1 LQKSKESSWI
11 SNSAEGLFKVA
22 NNLVAI
28 EPKSFPEYERA
39 IGLGG
44 GNFSPMSPQVR
55 GLIWTDYSSPE
66 ALGELIDSNP
76 QLEWV
81 QLPFA
86 GVDAFAEQLGKNV
99 LFTSA
104 KGAYREPVAEHALT
118 LALALG
124 RKIPIRV
131 KASSWGKSEAFSFY
145 DSKVLL
151 IGAGGISEEL
161 VKLLLPFRAEINV
174 VRNNPAL
181 PFAGAKSVVGLDKL
195 DSLLPD
201 ADLVI
206 VTCALT
212 EQTRGLINYRR
223 LSLFK
228 STAYLVNIARGPIV
242 VSEDLLRALDEGLLA
257 AAGLDVTDPEPL
269 PDGHA
274 FFGRDDLILTPHTAD
289 TKEIVTRLFAARIEQ
304 NVKAFLGKG
313 QWIGEVSPDLGY

>member
-1 LQKSKESSWI
+1 M
-11 SNSAEGLFKVA
+11 
-22 NNLVAI
+22 AI
-28 EPKSFPEYERA
+28 EPKSFPEYEKA
-39 IGLGG
+39 LELGG
-44 GNFSPMSPQVR
+44 AKLSSIGPEVR
-55 GLIWTDYSSPE
+55 GLIWTDYSSPA

-86 GVDAFAEQLGKNV
+86 GVDAFADQLDKKV

-104 KGAYREPVAEHALT
+104 KGAYREPVAEHALM

-124 RKIPIRV
+124 RKLPIRI
-131 KASSWGKSEAFSFY
+131 KASSWGKREAFSFY

-161 VKLLLPFRAEINV
+161 IKLLTPFRAEITV
-174 VRNNPAL
+174 VRNNAEL
-181 PFAGAKSVVGLDKL
+181 PFSGAKKVAGLEKL
-195 DSLLPD
+195 DSLIPE

-212 EQTRGLINYRR
+212 EKTRGLINYQR
-223 LSLFK
+223 LSFFK
-228 STAYLVNIARGPIV
+228 PTAYLVNVARGPIV
-242 VSEDLLRALDEGLLA
+242 VSDDLIRALDNGLLA
-257 AAGLDVTDPEPL
+257 GAGLDVTDPEPL

-289 TKEIVTRLFAARIEQ
+289 TKEIVTRLFATRIEQ
-304 NVKAFLGKG
+304 NVKAFLGNG
-313 QWIGEVSPDLGY
+313 AWVGEVSPSLGY

>member
-1 LQKSKESSWI
+1 M
-11 SNSAEGLFKVA
+11 A

-28 EPKSFPEYERA
+28 EPKSFSEYEKA
-39 IGLGG
+39 VEKGG
-44 GNFSPMSPQVR
+44 AKLSPMGPEVR
-55 GLIWTDYSSPE
+55 GLIWTDYSSPS
-66 ALGELIDSNP
+66 ALGDLIDANP

-86 GVDAFAEQLGKNV
+86 GVDAFAEQLDKKV

-104 KGAYREPVAEHALT
+104 KGAYREPVAEHALM

-161 VKLLLPFRAEINV
+161 VKLFAPFRAEITV
-174 VRNNPAL
+174 VRNNPELAL
-181 PFAGAKSVVGLDKL
+181 AGAKVIAGLDQL
-195 DSLLPD
+195 DDLLPE

-212 EQTRGLINYRR
+212 DKTRGLLNYER
-223 LSLFK
+223 LSRFK
-228 STAYLVNIARGPIV
+228 PTAFLVNVARGPIV
-242 VSEDLLRALDEGLLA
+242 VSEDLIRALEEGLLA
-257 AAGLDVTDPEPL
+257 GAGLDVTDPEPL

-289 TKEIVTRLFAARIEQ
+289 TKEIVTRLFAARIEL
-304 NVKAFLGKG
+304 NVKAFLGNGSWVGK
-313 QWIGEVSPDLGY
+313 VSPSLGY

>member
-1 LQKSKESSWI
+1 
-11 SNSAEGLFKVA
+11 VA
-22 NNLVAI
+22 NNFVAI
-28 EPKSFPEYERA
+28 EPRSFPEYENA
-39 IGLGG
+39 LEIGG
-44 GNFSPMSPQVR
+44 GKLSPMGPNVR
-55 GLIWTDYSSPE
+55 GLIWTDYSSPA
-66 ALGELIDSNP
+66 ALGELIDRNP

-86 GVDAFAEQLGKNV
+86 GVDAFSKQLDKKV

-104 KGAYREPVAEHALT
+104 KGAYREPVAEHALM

-124 RKIPIRV
+124 RKLPVRI
-131 KASSWGKSEAFSFY
+131 KASNWGKREAFSFY

-161 VKLLLPFRAEINV
+161 IKLLAPFRVEITV
-174 VRNNPAL
+174 VRNNPDL
-181 PFAGAKSVVGLDKL
+181 PFAGARKVAGLENL
-195 DSLLPD
+195 DSLIPE

-212 EQTRGLINYRR
+212 EKTRGLIDYRR

-228 STAYLVNIARGPIV
+228 STALLVNVARGPIV
-242 VSEDLLRALDEGLLA
+242 VSDDLIRALDEGLLA
-257 AAGLDVTDPEPL
+257 GAGLDVTDPEPL

-289 TKEIVTRLFAARIEQ
+289 TKEIVTRLFATRIEQ
-304 NVKAFLGKG
+304 NVKAFLGQGAWVGK
-313 QWIGEVSPDLGY
+313 VSPSLGY

>member
-1 LQKSKESSWI
+1 
-11 SNSAEGLFKVA
+11 VA

-28 EPKSFPEYERA
+28 EPKSFSEYEIA
-39 IGLGG
+39 VEKGG
-44 GNFSPMSPQVR
+44 AKLSPMGPEVR
-55 GLIWTDYSSPE
+55 GLIWTDYSSSS
-66 ALGELIDSNP
+66 ALGDLIDANP

-86 GVDAFAEQLGKNV
+86 GVDAFAEQLDKKV

-104 KGAYREPVAEHALT
+104 KGAYREPVAEHALM

-161 VKLLLPFRAEINV
+161 VKLFAPFRAEITV
-174 VRNNPAL
+174 VRNNPELAL
-181 PFAGAKSVVGLDKL
+181 AGAKVIAGLDKL
-195 DSLLPD
+195 DDLLPGS
-201 ADLVI
+201 DLVI
-206 VTCALT
+206 ITCALT
-212 EQTRGLINYRR
+212 DKTRGLLNYER

-228 STAYLVNIARGPIV
+228 PTAFLVNVARGPIV
-242 VSEDLLRALDEGLLA
+242 VSEDLIRALEEGLLA
-257 AAGLDVTDPEPL
+257 GAGLDVTDPEPL

-274 FFGRDDLILTPHTAD
+274 FYGRDDLILTPHTAD
-289 TKEIVTRLFAARIEQ
+289 TKEIVTRLFAARIEL
-304 NVKAFLGKG
+304 NVKAFLGNGSWVGK
-313 QWIGEVSPDLGY
+313 VSPSLGY

>member
-1 LQKSKESSWI
+1 
-11 SNSAEGLFKVA
+11 
-22 NNLVAI
+22 
-28 EPKSFPEYERA
+28 
-39 IGLGG
+39 
-44 GNFSPMSPQVR
+44 
-55 GLIWTDYSSPE
+55 
-66 ALGELIDSNP
+66 
-76 QLEWV
+76 V

-86 GVDAFAEQLGKNV
+86 GVDAFAEQLDKKV

-104 KGAYREPVAEHALT
+104 KGAYREPVAEHALM
-118 LALALG
+118 LELALG

-161 VKLLLPFRAEINV
+161 VKLLSPFRAQIAV
-174 VRNNPAL
+174 VRNNPEL
-181 PFAGAKSVVGLDKL
+181 DLAGAKTVVGLDEL
-195 DSLLPD
+195 DSLLPE

-212 EQTRGLINYRR
+212 EMTRGLINYRR

-228 STAYLVNIARGPIV
+228 PSAYLVNIARGPIV
-242 VSEDLLRALDEGLLA
+242 VSQDLLRALDEGLLA
-257 AAGLDVTDPEPL
+257 GAGLDVTDPEPL
-269 PDGHA
+269 PEGHA

-304 NVKAFLGKG
+304 NVRAFLGKG
-313 QWIGEVSPDLGY
+313 PWIGRVSPDLGY

>member
-1 LQKSKESSWI
+1 
-11 SNSAEGLFKVA
+11 VA
-22 NNLVAI
+22 NNLVSI
-28 EPKSFPEYERA
+28 EPKSFPEYARA
-39 IGLGG
+39 LELGG
-44 GNFSPMSPQVR
+44 ANLAPIGAEVR

-66 ALGELIDSNP
+66 ALGKMIDANP

-86 GVDAFAEQLGKNV
+86 GVDAFAKQLDKKV

-104 KGAYREPVAEHALT
+104 KGAYREPVAEHALM

-124 RKIPIRV
+124 RKLPIRI
-131 KASSWGKSEAFSFY
+131 KASSWGKRQAFSFY

-161 VKLLLPFRAEINV
+161 VKLLAPFRPEITV
-174 VRNNPAL
+174 VRNNAEL
-181 PFAGAKSVVGLDKL
+181 PFPGAKKVAGLEKL
-195 DSLLPD
+195 DGLIPE

-212 EQTRGLINYRR
+212 EQTRGLINYQR

-228 STAYLVNIARGPIV
+228 PTAYLVNVARGPIV
-242 VSEDLLRALDEGLLA
+242 VSDDLIRALDDGLLA
-257 AAGLDVTDPEPL
+257 GAGLDVTDPEPL
-269 PDGHA
+269 PDGHG

-289 TKEIVTRLFAARIEQ
+289 TKEIVTRLFATRIEQ
-304 NVKAFLGKG
+304 NVKAFLGNG
-313 QWIGEVSPDLGY
+313 DWVGEVSPSLGY

>member
-1 LQKSKESSWI
+1 M
-11 SNSAEGLFKVA
+11 A

-28 EPKSFPEYERA
+28 EPKSFSEYEKA
-39 IGLGG
+39 VEKSGAKL
-44 GNFSPMSPQVR
+44 SPMGPEVR
-55 GLIWTDYSSPE
+55 GLIWTDYSSPS
-66 ALGELIDSNP
+66 ALGDLIDANP

-86 GVDAFAEQLGKNV
+86 GVDAFTEQLDKKV

-104 KGAYREPVAEHALT
+104 KGAYREPVAEHALM

-161 VKLLLPFRAEINV
+161 VKLFAPFRAEITV
-174 VRNNPAL
+174 VRNNPELAL
-181 PFAGAKSVVGLDKL
+181 AGAKVIAGLDQL
-195 DSLLPD
+195 DDLLPE

-212 EQTRGLINYRR
+212 DKTRGLLNYER
-223 LSLFK
+223 LSRFK
-228 STAYLVNIARGPIV
+228 PTAFLVNVARGPIV
-242 VSEDLLRALDEGLLA
+242 VSEDLIRALEEGLLA
-257 AAGLDVTDPEPL
+257 GAGLDVTDPEPL

-289 TKEIVTRLFAARIEQ
+289 TKEIVTRLFAARIEL
-304 NVKAFLGKG
+304 NVKAFLGNGSWVGK
-313 QWIGEVSPDLGY
+313 VSPSLGY

>member
-1 LQKSKESSWI
+1 
-11 SNSAEGLFKVA
+11 VA
-22 NNLVAI
+22 NNFVAI
-28 EPKSFPEYERA
+28 EPKSFPEYEKA
-39 IGLGG
+39 LELGG
-44 GNFSPMSPQVR
+44 AKLSPMGSDVR
-55 GLIWTDYSSPE
+55 GLIWTDYSSPA
-66 ALGELIDSNP
+66 ALGELIDRNP

-86 GVDAFAEQLGKNV
+86 GVDAFSEQLDKNV

-104 KGAYREPVAEHALT
+104 KGAYREPVAEHALM

-124 RKIPIRV
+124 RKLPVRI
-131 KASSWGKSEAFSFY
+131 KASSWGKREAFSFY

-161 VKLLLPFRAEINV
+161 TKLLAPLRAEITV
-174 VRNNPAL
+174 VRNNAEL
-181 PFAGAKSVVGLDKL
+181 PFPGAKKVAGLEKL
-195 DSLLPD
+195 DSLIPE

-212 EQTRGLINYRR
+212 DQTRGLINYQR

-228 STAYLVNIARGPIV
+228 PTAYLVNVARGPIV
-242 VSEDLLRALDEGLLA
+242 VSDDLIRALDDGLLA
-257 AAGLDVTDPEPL
+257 GSGLDVTDPEPL

-289 TKEIVTRLFAARIEQ
+289 TKEIVTRLFATRIEQ
-304 NVKAFLGKG
+304 NVKAFLGNG
-313 QWIGEVSPDLGY
+313 AWVGEVSPSLGY